1 MPKTVGRCAE
11 RTNHEGITHMTRN
24 ITDRRNRFGAGLAVL
39 VLAAGTMVPV
49 AHAEPEAPLG
59 GPKVQDRDVPG
70 ARARFGEGMEQR
82 REGPGVRPQMFM
94 RAVQSLAGPEA
105 PEAVRATPEQAEK
118 ARAIMGE
125 YRAAMEKFREANA
138 TELNALREQAGE
150 MARGR
155 GGPDGRPNAGAPRE
169 GRGQAT
175 PEQLAA
181 RQKLRE
187 LNEKAPKFEPYQTR
201 VWAVLSEPQQ
211 AHVREVM
218 ASAGRG
224 RGGEGEMMRGGPEG
238 RGEQRRQR
246 GGESATPPPNSARGQ
261 QDQAAR
267 WERVRER
274 IDRLPQGQRD
284 RVLREL
290 ERSLERIE
298 STTVPDAPP
307 GMDGV
312 NVPER
317 TRKDS

>member
-1 MPKTVGRCAE
+1 MARMNA
-11 RTNHEGITHMTRN
+11 N
-24 ITDRRNRFGAGLAVL
+24 RRMGLAVL
-39 VLAAGTMVPV
+39 ALAAGMMGHA
-49 AHAEPEAPLG
+49 AHAEPEAPLS

-70 ARARFGEGMEQR
+70 ARARFGEGMDQR

-94 RAVQSLAGPEA
+94 RAVRSLAEPEA
-105 PEAVRATPEQAEK
+105 PASVRATAAQTEKVQA
-118 ARAIMGE
+118 ILGE
-125 YRAAMEKFREANA
+125 YRAAMEEFREANA
-138 TELNALREQAGE
+138 SEFRALREQAGE
-150 MARGR
+150 MGRGR
-155 GGPDGRPNAGAPRE
+155 GGPEGRPNPESPRE
-169 GRGQAT
+169 GRTEAT

-201 VWAVLSEPQQ
+201 VWAVLNEKQRT
-211 AHVREVM
+211 HVREAM

-224 RGGEGEMMRGGPEG
+224 GGDDGMMRGGAEG
-238 RGEQRRQR
+238 RGEPRRQR
-246 GGESATPPPNSARGQ
+246 GGESATPPPPSARTA
-261 QDQAAR
+261 QDQATR

-274 IDRLPQGQRD
+274 IDRLPPGQRD

-317 TRKDS
+317 ARPDA

>member
-1 MPKTVGRCAE
+1 MPKAVGRCAE
-11 RTNHEGITHMTRN
+11 RTIHEGTTHMTRT
-24 ITDRRNRFGAGLAVL
+24 ITDRRRGLGAGLAVL

-49 AHAEPEAPLG
+49 ALAEPDAPLG

-70 ARARFGEGMEQR
+70 SRARFGEGMEQR
-82 REGPGVRPQMFM
+82 REGPGVRPQVFM

-105 PEAVRATPEQAEK
+105 PDAVRATPEQTEK
-118 ARAIMGE
+118 VQAIMGA
-125 YRAAMEKFREANA
+125 YRAAMEEFRAANA
-138 TELNALREQAGE
+138 SEFRALREQAGE
-150 MARGR
+150 MARGP
-155 GGPDGRPNAGAPRE
+155 GGPEGRPNRE
-169 GRGQAT
+169 GRGEAT
-175 PEQLAA
+175 PEQQAA

-187 LNEKAPKFEPYQTR
+187 LNEKAPKFEPYQTK
-201 VWAVLSEPQQ
+201 VWAVLNEKQQ

-218 ASAGRG
+218 ANAGRG
-224 RGGEGEMMRGGPEG
+224 GGGAGEMMRGGPEG

-246 GGESATPPPNSARGQ
+246 GGEAATPPPTSARGQ

-274 IDRLPQGQRD
+274 IDRLPPGQRD

-298 STTVPDAPP
+298 NTTVPDAPP

-312 NVPER
+312 KVPER
-317 TRKDS
+317 TRKDA